1 MFESTYRQLLKAGMI
16 KPGEGHTIE
25 PDPQTAPGGFKGL
38 DPETVAAAM
47 GSTMTEMQGAVPIAQ
62 REDCEADALSPQV
75 GPWSPEENAERLKYA
90 RWAQEVQERL
100 AAEALATPLR
110 PYHETPIPAPAP
122 LTESE
127 LRKASPLARGVLDYF
142 PDALLE
148 VSRISKAGNDQHNP
162 GEEMHWSREKSPD
175 HADCLLRH
183 LIDRGDFD
191 TDGQRHTAKVAW
203 RALALLQIE
212 LEAEANRS
220 TIMPPEQAA
229 QTRAQLVEL
238 ARKARDAG
246 KGELARWFMSLAG
259 API

>member
-25 PDPQTAPGGFKGL
+25 PDPQPAPGGFKGL

-62 REDCEADALSPQV
+62 REDCEADAISPQV
-75 GPWSPEENAERLKYA
+75 GPWSPEENAERL
-90 RWAQEVQERL
+90 
-100 AAEALATPLR
+100 R

-122 LTESE
+122 LNRSARALRRLYAALDPTESE
-127 LRKASPLARGVLDYF
+127 LRKAAPLARGVLDYF

-148 VSRISKAGNDQHNP
+148 VSRVSKAGNDQHNP
-162 GEEMHWSREKSPD
+162 GEEMHWAREKSPD

-220 TIMPPEQAA
+220 TIMTPEQAA